1 MPDPSLHPQSP
12 KDRLRLVRRIAISI
26 VGFTILLLGLVM
38 IVLPGPALLFIP
50 IGLAILATE
59 FLWARRILDELKKR
73 IPKPRE

>member
-59 FLWARRILDELKKR
+59 FLWARRILEELKKR